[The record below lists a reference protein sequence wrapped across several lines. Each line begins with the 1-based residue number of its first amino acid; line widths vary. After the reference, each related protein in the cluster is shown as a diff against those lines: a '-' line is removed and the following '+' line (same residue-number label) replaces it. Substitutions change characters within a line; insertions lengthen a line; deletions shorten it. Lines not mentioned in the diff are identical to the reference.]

1 MISEL
6 SQLYQYLNPEINE
19 AIEKLYL
26 NINTNTKDQKE
37 KGAQELYKTF
47 IQRLSKSLEKQNK
60 LEVTDLILDK
70 SIKISEI
77 TENYDWPTADS
88 LKVPNLYRNTNL
100 LYLYVKARLNMLSGK
115 GKKITKDGPA
125 KAVDNLIK
133 VLSEIID
140 DNITL
145 DNNLIYICFE
155 DLVSFYNLSNFDE
168 KCKESIDELI
178 SLYKEES
185 NINGLAKMNTIDKN
199 AENNF
204 FKGSLITLFQFK
216 LDIINQNKDIN
227 LSDVENIFKHENVL
241 KNSCFLLNVN
251 FVWVY
256 ACYKFINENN
266 RDNELKLC
274 QTCVELFKISKNF
287 KQFLLPNKSN
297 IITIVSKHIEKLRS
311 LIIIYFINNS
321 IHLSDDLFMV
331 LDYDQKQI
339 EELRATS
346 DQNLFP
352 LIKTINNAK
361 VKDYKLMKF
370 DQGIIKKLKDNN
382 KGKVS
387 NELRSKYNE
396 LLLKKE
402 NYVNEKDIKKN
413 EEYLKLRLTDG
424 NKRFK
429 DLLKLI

>member
-47 IQRLSKSLEKQNK
+47 IQRLSKSLQKQNK
-60 LEVTDLILDK
+60 LEITDLILDK

-133 VLSEIID
+133 ILSEIID

-155 DLVSFYNLSNFDE
+155 DLLSFYCLSNFDE
-168 KCKESIDELI
+168 KCKESIDELV

-185 NINGLAKMNTIDKN
+185 NINGLAKMNAIDKN

-204 FKGSLITLFQFK
+204 FKGTLITLFQFK

-361 VKDYKLMKF
+361 VKDYQLMKF
-370 DQGIIKKLKDNN
+370 DQGIVKKLKDNN

-402 NYVNEKDIKKN
+402 NTVNEKDIKKN

>member
-361 VKDYKLMKF
+361 VKDYQLMKF

-402 NYVNEKDIKKN
+402 NSVNEKDIKKN